1 MEGTTTRQDK
11 KQFEEKR
18 RNRTEGGVQRNQE
31 NQQENQPTTKENAF
45 DSVRKIISM
54 HNRFL
59 KKNRNKIKMKT
70 LLSDAFYAWHLFTH
84 LTFFY

>member
-1 MEGTTTRQDK
+1 MTAFNKWKGQLLDK
-11 KQFEEKR
+11 IRNSSRRKEETDR
-18 RNRTEGGVQRNQE
+18 RGVQRNQE

-59 KKNRNKIKMKT
+59 KKIETKSR
-70 LLSDAFYAWHLFTH
+70 
-84 LTFFY
+84 

>member
-59 KKNRNKIKMKT
+59 KKIETKSR
-70 LLSDAFYAWHLFTH
+70 
-84 LTFFY
+84 

>member
-18 RNRTEGGVQRNQE
+18 RNRPEGGVQRNQE

-45 DSVRKIISM
+45 DSVRKDIS
-54 HNRFL
+54 RFG
-59 KKNRNKIKMKT
+59 
-70 LLSDAFYAWHLFTH
+70 S
-84 LTFFY
+84 